1 MKKILIALAIMPLF
15 FAACSSSD
23 DVPSSGEFNYSIELL
38 YGEWRATEV
47 ESIGSQDLT
56 TPINELYAAP
66 TYLKFNKDGTLEGE
80 GLFGE
85 GMGRFSTREKTIYTS
100 IGNIK
105 KNFEVVS
112 LQSSKTKVKVNA
124 KGLGTPLIPDNAGVV
139 TFTLEK
145 NYSRTPDFD
154 YNINSLFGKWRA
166 VTLEAE
172 GLEGSPIN
180 LVTPFAT
187 PTYLTFEAK
196 GTLIA
201 EGYLGNETGRYTTE
215 DKTIYTLIDKKRLD
229 LEVTA
234 LTTTTARV
242 KFNPAGIDFGKTIP
256 GNIETVTLVLNKQ
269 Q

>member
-15 FAACSSSD
+15 FVACSSSD
-23 DVPSSGEFNYSIELL
+23 DVPSSGDFDYSIDLL

-47 ESIGSQDLT
+47 ESVGSQDLT
-56 TPINELYAAP
+56 SPINELYAAP

-85 GMGRFSTREKTIYTS
+85 GMGRFSTKEKTIYTS
-100 IGNIK
+100 IGKNK

-112 LQSSKTKVKVNA
+112 LQSSKAKVKVDA
-124 KGLGTPLIPDNAGVV
+124 KGLGTPLIPDNTGIV

-145 NYSRTPDFD
+145 NYSTTPDFD
-154 YNINSLFGKWRA
+154 YNINALYGRWYA
-166 VTLEAE
+166 VRLEGE
-172 GLEGSPIN
+172 GLGTVDLTHQ
-180 LVTPFAT
+180 LVT

-196 GTLIA
+196 GALIA

-215 DKTIYTLIDKKRLD
+215 EKTIHTLINKKRLD
-229 LEVTA
+229 FEVTT
-234 LTTTTARV
+234 LTATTARV
-242 KFNPAGIDFGKTIP
+242 KFKSAGLDFGGLIP
-256 GNIETVTLVLNKQ
+256 VNVETVTLELKKQ